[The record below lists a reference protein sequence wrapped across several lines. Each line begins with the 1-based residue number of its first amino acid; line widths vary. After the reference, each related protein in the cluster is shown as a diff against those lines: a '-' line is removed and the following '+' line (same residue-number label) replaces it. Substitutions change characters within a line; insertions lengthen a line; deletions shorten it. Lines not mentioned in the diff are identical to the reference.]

1 MSDFTKDFI
10 EYGEKNKSHNKDI
23 DIVMTKISQITD
35 DPLRTSKSFSKLYLY
50 SFVFYV
56 SIDTYVFIGQPNN
69 EDVFYNEIYKYPWAS
84 NIEVEDE
91 HKNIFDS
98 ISHWY
103 EKSRNSSSNK
113 IDKILFILIMQILL
127 LNTDDLKEQLKDKKY
142 VDSQQQK
149 YASMLHLY
157 LKLHH
162 PENYNSLLSK
172 GLMLVHDTQRA
183 HLLSMKKLNLF

>member
-1 MSDFTKDFI
+1 MTDFTKDFI
-10 EYGEKNKSHNKDI
+10 EYGEKNKSQSKDI
-23 DIVMTKISQITD
+23 DLVMTKISQITD
-35 DPLRTSKSFSKLYLY
+35 DPLRTSKSLRKNVCNLSHL
-50 SFVFYV
+50 SFINRY
-56 SIDTYVFIGQPNN
+56 IFIGQPKK
-69 EDVFYNEIYKYPWAS
+69 EDVFYNEIYKSPWAS

-98 ISHWY
+98 ISNWY

-113 IDKILFILIMQILL
+113 VDKILFILTMQILL

-162 PENYNSLLSK
+162 PENYSTLLAK

-183 HLLSMKKLNLF
+183 HKLSIQKLNLF